1 MEQLLFVNA
10 CVRGNRSR
18 SLKLARRF
26 LEGWQKAHPDGA
38 ITEVDLCKDRP
49 VPQYTEVLAERD
61 ELWAAGRLD
70 HPMFDLARQF
80 AEADTLVI
88 AAPFWDL
95 SFPASLRQYLEQVNV
110 PGITFRYTEEGIP
123 VSLCRARRLYY
134 VTTAGGYYFP
144 EEYGY
149 GYVKVLPENF
159 YGISDVRLIRAAGL
173 DIEGIDAEQILRE
186 CMENLKLT
194 EQTFIE

>member
-1 MEQLLFVNA
+1 MILFVNA
-10 CVRGNRSR
+10 CVRKNSR
-18 SLKLARRF
+18 TKRLAECLLSRIPGEIRELRLSEIAFPVTDEAF
-26 LEGWQKAHPDGA
+26 LEKR
-38 ITEVDLCKDRP
+38 DRL
-49 VPQYTEVLAERD
+49 TAEKKYD
-61 ELWAAGRLD
+61 DPL
-70 HPMFDLARQF
+70 FDLARQF

-123 VSLCRARRLYY
+123 VSLCRARKLYY
-134 VTTAGGYYFP
+134 VTTAGGYCFP

-149 GYVKVLPENF
+149 GYVKALAENF

-173 DIEGIDAEQILRE
+173 DIEGIDAEQVLRE

>member
-1 MEQLLFVNA
+1 M
-10 CVRGNRSR
+10 
-18 SLKLARRF
+18 
-26 LEGWQKAHPDGA
+26 
-38 ITEVDLCKDRP
+38 
-49 VPQYTEVLAERD
+49 
-61 ELWAAGRLD
+61 
-70 HPMFDLARQF
+70 
-80 AEADTLVI
+80 I

-149 GYVKVLPENF
+149 GYVKAL
-159 YGISDVRLIRAAGL
+159 A
-173 DIEGIDAEQILRE
+173 
-186 CMENLKLT
+186 ENLQKLRAHLRT
-194 EQTFIE
+194 ADLRQLKQRFRSKKD